1 VPIRIYGGVRVELSN
16 LDKVFF
22 PDAGLTKGDLV
33 DYYARVAD
41 WLIPRVTDRPLSLE
55 RYPDGIE
62 VEGFFQKRA
71 PDSFPDWIP
80 TVRVRIQ
87 GEGGSQS
94 QVVCNDKATLVYLAN
109 LACITPHMWLSRRDR
124 LDEPDR
130 MILDLDPPSD
140 DFAPVRDAARAARG
154 LLDRLDL
161 RSYVMLT
168 GSKGAH
174 VVVPLRRHWDFDR
187 VRNVARA
194 IAERLAAAA
203 PERLTVEQRK
213 DKRGDRVF
221 LDTGRNAYGQT
232 AVAPY
237 AVRARPGAPVATPID
252 WDELSGS
259 TSSSYN
265 VKNLFRRLSHKS
277 DPWREID
284 DDAQTL
290 TDVESRLKE
299 LGHR

>member
-1 VPIRIYGGVRVELSN
+1 MPIRIYGGVRVELTN

-22 PDAGLTKGDLV
+22 PHAGLTKGDLV

-41 WLIPRVTDRPLSLE
+41 WLIPRVTDRPLTLE

-62 VEGFFQKRA
+62 GEGFFQKRA

-80 TVRVRIQ
+80 TVPVRIR

-109 LACITPHMWLSRRDR
+109 LACITPHMWLSRRDH
-124 LDEPDR
+124 LDQPDR

-140 DFAPVRDAARAARG
+140 DFAPVRDVARAARR
-154 LLDRLDL
+154 LLDRLAL

-194 IAERLAAAA
+194 IAERLAAAE

-213 DKRGDRVF
+213 EKRGDRVF

-265 VKNLFRRLSHKS
+265 VKNLFRRLSQKS

-284 DDAQTL
+284 GDAQTL
-290 TDVESRLKE
+290 TDAESRLKE
-299 LGHR
+299 L

>member
-1 VPIRIYGGVRVELSN
+1 VPIRIYGGVRVDLSN

-140 DFAPVRDAARAARG
+140 DFAPVRDAARAARR

-168 GSKGAH
+168 GS
-174 VVVPLRRHWDFDR
+174 
-187 VRNVARA
+187 
-194 IAERLAAAA
+194 
-203 PERLTVEQRK
+203 
-213 DKRGDRVF
+213 
-221 LDTGRNAYGQT
+221 
-232 AVAPY
+232 
-237 AVRARPGAPVATPID
+237 PID

-265 VKNLFRRLSHKS
+265 VKNRFRRLSQKR

-284 DDAQTL
+284 GDAQTL
-290 TDVESRLKE
+290 TDVESRLKSGPRHRGRYRGE
-299 LGHR
+299 ALHPSGAYPIPGTRSLGTRRM